1 MLSLAIII
9 QNRTKGKKGFPA
21 VSVVKNL
28 PAMQEL
34 QNTWIQSLNQ
44 EDPLKE
50 GTETHSSILARR
62 IHGQRSL
69 ESPWDCKES
78 NLTVATEHKG
88 KKTCDE

>member
-1 MLSLAIII
+1 MFHSMLSLAIII
-9 QNRTKGKKGFPA
+9 QNRTKGKKGFPT

-34 QNTWIQSLNQ
+34 QKTWIQSLNQ

-62 IHGQRSL
+62 IPWTEEPGEPMGLQRVK
-69 ESPWDCKES
+69 PDCS
-78 NLTVATEHKG
+78 N
-88 KKTCDE
+88 